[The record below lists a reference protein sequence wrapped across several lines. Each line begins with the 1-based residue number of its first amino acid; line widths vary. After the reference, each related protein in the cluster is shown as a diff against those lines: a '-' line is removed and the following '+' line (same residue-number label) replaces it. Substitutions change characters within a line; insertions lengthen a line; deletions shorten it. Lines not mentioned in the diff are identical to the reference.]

1 MTVAEVTQAFL
12 DSEQYASNSI
22 LNYEAVYG
30 EDFVSPG
37 GRAMARE
44 LIARMGLKEGS
55 KVLDVGCG
63 LGGSAFLMARDFGL
77 RVDGIDLS
85 ANMIEMARSKLEVYK
100 IEDRVCLELGDC
112 LELNRQRSYDGIY
125 SRDVFL
131 HIQDKARLFK
141 ILRNALKPQGRLLFT
156 DYCCS
161 EKPWSEDFSRYVED
175 RSYSLNTLP
184 EYSEIISDAGFADVQ
199 CSDWTDRFI
208 DILRGDIQTISG
220 LEIEQAAKQNWSLAG
235 VKNSHV
241 LNRAFTSGV
250 CSPQFE
256 VELTIANS

>member
-1 MTVAEVTQAFL
+1 MTVAEVTQVFL
-12 DSEQYASNSI
+12 DSEQYSSNSI

-37 GRAMARE
+37 GRTLARE
-44 LIARMGLKEGS
+44 LIARLRLKQGA

-63 LGGSAFLMARDFGL
+63 LGGSAFLMAREFGF

-85 ANMIEMARSKLEVYK
+85 ANMIEMARSKLKAHK
-100 IEDRVCLELGDC
+100 IEDRVCLELGNC

-141 ILRNALKPQGRLLFT
+141 KLHNALKPQGRLLFT

-161 EKPWSEDFSRYVED
+161 EKPWSEDFSRYVEG
-175 RSYSLNTLP
+175 RSYFLNTLP
-184 EYSEIISDAGFADVQ
+184 EYTEVISDAGFCDIQ
-199 CSDWTDRFI
+199 CNDWTDRFI
-208 DILRGDIQTISG
+208 DILHGDLHTISG
-220 LEIEQAAKQNWSLAG
+220 LEIEQAAKQKLKLGWREKLA
-235 VKNSHV
+235 
-241 LNRAFTSGV
+241 RAESGFHKWGLFTA
-250 CSPQFE
+250 
-256 VELTIANS
+256 IRR

>member
-12 DSEQYASNSI
+12 DSEQYSSNSI
-22 LNYEAVYG
+22 LHYEAVYG

-37 GRAMARE
+37 GRTMARE
-44 LIARMGLKEGS
+44 LIAKLGLKEGS

-63 LGGSAFLMARDFGL
+63 LGGSAFLMAREFGL
-77 RVDGIDLS
+77 KVDGVDLS
-85 ANMIEMARSKLEVYK
+85 ANMIEMARSKLKAHK

-112 LELNRQRSYDGIY
+112 LEINRQRSYDGIY

-131 HIQDKARLFK
+131 HIQDKVRLFK
-141 ILRNALKPQGRLLFT
+141 MLHSVLRPQGRLLFT

-161 EKPWSEDFSRYVED
+161 EKPWSEGFARYVED

-184 EYSEIISDAGFADVQ
+184 EYSEIISDAGFGDVQ

-208 DILRGDIQTISG
+208 DILRSDLQTISG
-220 LEIEQAAKQNWSLAG
+220 LEIEDAARQKLEQGWREKLA
-235 VKNSHV
+235 
-241 LNRAFTSGV
+241 RAESGFHKWGLFTAIR
-250 CSPQFE
+250 E
-256 VELTIANS
+256 